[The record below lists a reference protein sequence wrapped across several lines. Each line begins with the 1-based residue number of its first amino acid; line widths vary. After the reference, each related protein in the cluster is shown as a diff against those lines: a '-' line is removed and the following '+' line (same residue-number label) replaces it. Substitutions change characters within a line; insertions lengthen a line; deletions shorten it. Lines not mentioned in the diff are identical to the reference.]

1 MPLIDRDDC
10 ALVIIDVQTD
20 FYPPHRLDVDRQR
33 FHDMVRRIAWITSVA
48 DRLEIPVVVTEE
60 DPAASGHTVPEIRE
74 VLPAKAV
81 TLPKNAF
88 AVWDNPDIAAAVE
101 ATGRTTMILAGI
113 ETDICVAHSA
123 IRMHHAGK
131 RVVVVDDA
139 AYSPGQAHEREP
151 AAPGGPG
158 HRDALHQGTLLRL
171 GAHHPG
177 RRRLPRHPRG
187 PDAPAGRPAL
197 TRSVDGGG
205 AARPPVPLPPPF
217 CVRPGSSRR
226 SCSIAANRADG
237 SWRSIS
243 PTSATRRIR

>member
-33 FHDMVRRIAWITSVA
+33 FHDMVRRIAWIASVA

-74 VLPAKAV
+74 ALPARAV

-88 AVWDNPDIAAAVE
+88 AVWDNPDIAAAIE
-101 ATGRTTMILAGI
+101 ATGRTTMILVGI

-123 IRMHHAGK
+123 IQLHHAGK

-139 AYSPGQAHEREP
+139 AYSPAQAHER
-151 AAPGGPG
+151 G
-158 HRDALHQGTLLRL
+158 L
-171 GAHHPG
+171 
-177 RRRLPRHPRG
+177 RRL
-187 PDAPAGRPAL
+187 AGRGIETLSTKELFYDWVRTIQDADAFHDTHADL
-197 TRSVDGGG
+197 T
-205 AARPPVPLPPPF
+205 LPPG
-217 CVRPGSSRR
+217 VRL
-226 SCSIAANRADG
+226 
-237 SWRSIS
+237 
-243 PTSATRRIR
+243 

>member
-88 AVWDNPDIAAAVE
+88 AVWDNPDIAAAIE
-101 ATGRTTMILAGI
+101 ATGRTTMILVGI

-123 IRMHHAGK
+123 IQLHHAGK

-139 AYSPGQAHEREP
+139 AYSPGQAHER
-151 AAPGGPG
+151 G
-158 HRDALHQGTLLRL
+158 L
-171 GAHHPG
+171 
-177 RRRLPRHPRG
+177 RRL
-187 PDAPAGRPAL
+187 AGRGIETLSTKELFYDWVRTIQDADAFHDTHADL
-197 TRSVDGGG
+197 M
-205 AARPPVPLPPPF
+205 LPPG
-217 CVRPGSSRR
+217 VRL
-226 SCSIAANRADG
+226 
-237 SWRSIS
+237 
-243 PTSATRRIR
+243 